1 MRSRQRQLEIVRT
14 AWPKEFLRGERI
26 EPEPNP
32 VEHVPEASM
41 ALSNPN
47 RYPRWELRRALT
59 LVLAVLITA
68 RAAPAQKID
77 EDHFKAAFLFNVAQF
92 VEWPLPAF
100 KAASDPVVGCILG
113 GSPLGDL
120 LGRAASRNLVGG
132 RRFVVRRI
140 SDARQSD
147 GCHILFVS
155 SSQKKHWR
163 SVLKETARKGVLTVG
178 DTEGFAA
185 QGGVFNF
192 KHEGDRIRIQV
203 NLEAAQEQKLRISS
217 KLLSLSQ
224 IVKSAR

>member
-14 AWPKEFLRGERI
+14 AWPKEFLHGERI
-26 EPEPNP
+26 EPGTNP

-41 ALSNPN
+41 ALSSPN
-47 RYPRWELRRALT
+47 RYHRRELQSALT
-59 LVLAVLITA
+59 FVLAVLITA

-92 VEWPLPAF
+92 VEWPHPPL
-100 KAASDPVVGCILG
+100 KAEIDPVVGCILG
-113 GSPLGDL
+113 KSPLGAL
-120 LGRAASRNLVGG
+120 LEGTASRNLVGG

-140 SDARQSD
+140 SDAQQSD

-155 SSQKKHWR
+155 SSQEKHWR
-163 SVLKETARKGVLTVG
+163 SVLKETAGKGVLTVG

-185 QGGVFNF
+185 QGGVVNF
-192 KHEGDRIRIQV
+192 KREGDRIRIQI
-203 NLEAAQEQKLRISS
+203 NLEAAEEQNLRISS